1 MKKCM
6 KYCLMRMKISQSAQT
21 FSFYPLKE
29 HSKNKYEES
38 DVNHSLKTIQ
48 NIQILFQSLLFHE
61 FPESNVIFLDIAWY
75 NI

>member
-1 MKKCM
+1 M
-6 KYCLMRMKISQSAQT
+6 KYCLMRMRISQSVQT
-21 FSFYPLKE
+21 FSFYPLKK
-29 HSKNKYEES
+29 HNKNKREEN

-61 FPESNVIFLDIAWY
+61 FPDNVIFLDIPWY